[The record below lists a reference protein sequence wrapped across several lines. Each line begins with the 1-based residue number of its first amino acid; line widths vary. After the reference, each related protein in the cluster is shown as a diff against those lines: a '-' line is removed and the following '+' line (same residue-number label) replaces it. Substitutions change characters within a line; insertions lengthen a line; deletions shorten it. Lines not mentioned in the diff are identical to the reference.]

1 MIHNGYKFTEGE
13 KAAPA
18 RKRFTD
24 PQAVFAVYDDLKT
37 EDVHDAL
44 RRAKIRTAVEG
55 GLPYSA
61 EQLRSKGLAYMTNL
75 NFYGLKGVID
85 SRAESIMKLSTDTCD
100 LIELTPLSGGA
111 AGPDDERV
119 ADVIASEVSAL
130 IRREGHTI
138 PTLATA
144 NRETDMYGLGPV
156 AWPNDEAFAPE
167 SLERGQLKFRGDGP
181 SVSSDHDL
189 FMFESELPAS
199 YVFRLLDNESWAS
212 AAGWDVTALKRLVV
226 DVYAHHKNT
235 ENDSRSL
242 SGLSPWESELV
253 RIRSNT
259 FYEHHQFDKF
269 QVLHVYVREMG
280 GEQGITHII
289 VPGSD
294 RQEKNF
300 LYYKE
305 NAFENMD
312 QCMVWI
318 PYTVSER
325 YARSIRGL
333 ATYLVPIERV
343 SDRLTGA
350 IIDSAFRT
358 AKLTLQQSAP
368 GANPAVSLTENGN
381 TTIIAA
387 GLDPVPNANG
397 AANLQSLTN
406 VRQFV
411 SQVGVGAV
419 AGTDLAPVSTGF
431 KVQGDGQ
438 QISKAEAE
446 IQERKRTARDEALF
460 NTRVTYHDKIFAEI
474 FRRIMK
480 IVNGPKVLLK
490 SNPLVKD
497 FIDRCERRGVTPE
510 MFKEVPDRFMVTTC
524 RDLMLGAEAKYQ
536 LLGQILQVTAG
547 NLDEAG
553 RRNVTHDMYKLRF
566 GRKAADRY
574 TPVVSRDQSPSD
586 QGSLA
591 TVENS
596 LIKELKPVL
605 VGQDQWHW
613 SHIPVHSQVL
623 QEIQETVQQGLA
635 EAQGMMQQGQDVQTD
650 AEGNPAPQVD
660 DPEQLAKILEAASQ
674 HIQQHLQ
681 IGAQQLGM
689 KQRASQITEMLKG
702 LAPTIRALNLAIA
715 TQRRVREAEQEK
727 AQREREALEKQA
739 SEAEMQRA
747 MAKIQADKEV
757 GMAKVQADKEVD
769 MARVQSEREVN
780 AGKLQNDRE
789 HRMGQLGIETESAR
803 ARAANEM
810 ASVRAGIEN
819 RKAESDASIEATRR
833 SQQVQEEISARQQQ
847 NDTARAAL
855 ETFRR
860 SNSVMGRTTVSPAQ
874 VASQQTPSFDTGE
887 LPV

>member
-1 MIHNGYKFTEGE
+1 MIHDGYKFTDGDRP
-13 KAAPA
+13 APA

-24 PQAVFAVYDDLKT
+24 PQAVFSVYDDLKT
-37 EDVHDAL
+37 EDVNDAL

-61 EQLRSKGLAYMTNL
+61 EQLRSKGLSFMTNL
-75 NFYGLKGVID
+75 NFYGLKGTID
-85 SRAESIMKLSTDTCD
+85 ARADSITRLGIDTCD
-100 LIELTPLSGGA
+100 LIELTPLSGGM
-111 AGPDDERV
+111 AGPDDTRV
-119 ADVIASEVSAL
+119 ADVIAEEASAL

-138 PTLATA
+138 PALATA
-144 NRETDMYGLGPV
+144 NRETDMYGIGPV

-167 SLERGQLKFRGDGP
+167 ALERGQLKFRGDGP
-181 SVSSDHDL
+181 AMSSDHDL

-199 YVFRLLDNESWAS
+199 YVFRLLDNETWAS
-212 AAGWDVTALKRLVV
+212 KAGWDMGTLKRLVV
-226 DVYAHHKNT
+226 EVYSEHKDT
-235 ENDSRSL
+235 ANDSRSVT
-242 SGLSPWESELV
+242 GLSPWESELV

-280 GEQGITHII
+280 GSQGITHII

-294 RQEKNF
+294 RQEKKF
-300 LYYKE
+300 LYYRE
-305 NAFENMD
+305 NAYENMD

-318 PYTVSER
+318 PYTASER
-325 YARSIRGL
+325 FARSIRGL
-333 ATYLVPIERV
+333 ATYLVPIERI

-358 AKLTLQQSAP
+358 AKLTLQQSSP
-368 GANPAVSLTENGN
+368 GANPSVSLTENGN

-431 KVQGDGQ
+431 KYQGDGVQ
-438 QISKAEAE
+438 MSKAEAE
-446 IQERKRTARDEALF
+446 IKERRRTAKDEALF
-460 NTRVTYHDKIFAEI
+460 NTRVTYHDKIFSEI

-480 IVNGPKVLLK
+480 IVNGPKVVLN
-490 SNPLVKD
+490 SYPMVKD
-497 FIDRCERRGVTPE
+497 FVERCSRRGVTAD
-510 MFKEVPDRFMVTTC
+510 MLKEVPDRFTVTMC
-524 RDLMLGAEAKYQ
+524 RDLMLGSDAKFQ
-536 LLGQILQVTAG
+536 LLNQILQTTAG
-547 NLDEAG
+547 NIDEAG
-553 RRNVTHDMYKLRF
+553 RRAATHDMYQLRL

-574 TPVVSRDQSPSD
+574 APVTSRDESPTD

-591 TVENS
+591 TIENS
-596 LIKELKPVL
+596 LLKELKPVL

-613 SHIPVHSQVL
+613 SHIPVHAQVL
-623 QEIQETVQQGLA
+623 QEVQERVQQGLA
-635 EAQGMMQQGQDVQTD
+635 EAQNRMQQGEDIPTD
-650 AEGNPAPQVD
+650 QEGNPAPQVE
-660 DPEQLAKILEAASQ
+660 DPEQLAQILEAASQ

-681 IGAQQLGM
+681 LGAQQLGM

-702 LAPTIRALNLAIA
+702 LASTIHALNLAIA
-715 TQRRVREAEQEK
+715 TKRRVEEAEQERL
-727 AQREREALEKQA
+727 QREREELEKQA

-747 MAKIQADKEV
+747 LAKIQADKEV
-757 GMAKVQADKEVD
+757 GMAKVQADKEVG
-769 MARVQSEREVN
+769 MARVQSEREIN
-780 AGKLQNDRE
+780 SGKLQNDRE
-789 HRMGQLGIETESAR
+789 HRMGQLSLETESAR

-810 ASVRAGIEN
+810 ATARAGIEN
-819 RKAESDASIEATRR
+819 RRAESEATIEATRR
-833 SQQVQEEISARQQQ
+833 NQQVREELSANQMRH
-847 NDTARAAL
+847 DTARAAL
-855 ETFRR
+855 ETYRR
-860 SNSVMGRTTVSPAQ
+860 SNNVTGRPSVSPSQ
-874 VASQQTPSFDTGE
+874 IASSQAPQYDTGE